1 MATSPKLSRHNFH
14 ARALRA
20 AVNRLPARTGI
31 DQRTGRSRRTWL
43 CTVELDLQPHNL
55 GLNSAWQRVQDCTVA
70 SDRGDGYT
78 LPRRATDNDDDDDD
92 GWMPSYRPV
101 KTLKG

>member
-1 MATSPKLSRHNFH
+1 M
-14 ARALRA
+14 
-20 AVNRLPARTGI
+20 
-31 DQRTGRSRRTWL
+31 
-43 CTVELDLQPHNL
+43 
-55 GLNSAWQRVQDCTVA
+55 A

-92 GWMPSYRPV
+92 DDDDDGWMPSYRPV